1 MGNDESTRTPGPRG
15 DDRVRHEGQRPVVL
29 PDRDDA
35 SPAPMRPPPDR
46 VELTITCDDRGRHV
60 LHVIG
65 EIDLATVSALRDAIE
80 QLVRDA
86 DGSAVIDLSE
96 VGFMDC
102 QGIAAL
108 FEAAGRAH
116 AVGIGLSAIASPA
129 CERLV
134 GLTGLRSEL
143 DMYDCV
149 DDAP

>member
-1 MGNDESTRTPGPRG
+1 
-15 DDRVRHEGQRPVVL
+15 VVL
-29 PDRDDA
+29 PDSDDA
-35 SPAPMRPPPDR
+35 SPAWMRPPPDR
-46 VELTITCDDRGRHV
+46 VKLTIASDDDRGRHV
-60 LHVIG
+60 LHVTG
-65 EIDLATVSALRDAIE
+65 EVDLATVSALRDAIE

-86 DGSAVIDLSE
+86 AGSAVIDLSE

-108 FEAAGRAH
+108 SEAAGRARV
-116 AVGIGLSAIASPA
+116 AGIGLSAIASPA

-143 DMYDCV
+143 KFYDCV